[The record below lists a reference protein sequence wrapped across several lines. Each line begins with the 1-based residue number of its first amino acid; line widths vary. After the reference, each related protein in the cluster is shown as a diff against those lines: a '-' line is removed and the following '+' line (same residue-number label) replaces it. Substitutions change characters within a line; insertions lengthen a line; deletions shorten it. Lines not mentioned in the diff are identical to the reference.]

1 VQIILSLNS
10 QGVYQSG
17 RCRLKLGK
25 PRWRI
30 SIQFGALLINAFKL
44 LSRRRAAAFDTD
56 FAADFR
62 AERFFRGL
70 IGQLGLNRLHLIEAH

>member
-1 VQIILSLNS
+1 MQIILSLNS

-17 RCRLKLGK
+17 RYRLKLGK

-30 SIQFGALLINAFKL
+30 LIQFGALLINAFKL
-44 LSRRRAAAFDTD
+44 LSRRGAAAFDTD
-56 FAADFR
+56 FAADFS

-70 IGQLGLNRLHLIEAH
+70 IGQLGLNRLYLVEAH